1 MSLARWQRVT
11 HLLLADLHDRIL
23 ELGLSPGEV
32 NVLAAFEEEDALT
45 VGQLLGCTGHRP
57 STLTGILRRLESR
70 RLIRRTRNPNDGR
83 SAVLALTPH
92 GMQTRTRILTAFDEV
107 SSSLPAETNTLLDI
121 VERALRSQ
129 RHGGQSHHTVG

>member
-11 HLLLADLHDRIL
+11 HLLLTDLHDRIP
-23 ELGLSPGEV
+23 ETGLSPGEGDV
-32 NVLAAFEEEDALT
+32 IAAIEEDALT
-45 VGQLLGCTGHRP
+45 VGQLLGRTGHRP

-83 SAVLALTPH
+83 SALLALTPH

-121 VERALRSQ
+121 VERALHSQ
-129 RHGGQSHHTVG
+129 RHRGQSPHTVG

>member
-11 HLLLADLHDRIL
+11 HLLLADLQDRIP

-32 NVLAAFEEEDALT
+32 NVLAAFEDQDALT
-45 VGQLLGCTGHRP
+45 VGHVLRRTGHRP

-70 RLIRRTRNPNDGR
+70 RLIRRTRNPDDGR

-92 GMQTRTRILTAFDEV
+92 GMQTRTRILTAFAEV
-107 SSSLPAETNTLLDI
+107 SSSLPAETNTLLDV
-121 VERALRSQ
+121 VEGYLDGR
-129 RHGGQSHHTVG
+129 RHGG